1 MKQMTRTLLIS
12 AAIAASGYV
21 LPTLAQPQGMP
32 RGPMT
37 FGDFDR
43 NGDGTVSQ
51 QEFDAA
57 RAERM
62 AAMAAAGAPM
72 RGAASAPSFADFDA
86 NGDGRMTADE
96 FAAGRQARMQNRPGM
111 GMGPGAGGGMGPGYG
126 RGPGM
131 GPGAGMG
138 PGMGR
143 GMGMGRNMPAFADF
157 DLNHDGNLTEQEFYQ
172 ARANRIAER
181 SQQGYPMRNLGNA
194 PEFGA
199 IDLDGNGQVSQQEFA
214 AAQAQHRQQM
224 MQRMAPPAQ

>member
-12 AAIAASGYV
+12 AAIAASGYA

-37 FGDFDR
+37 FAGFDR

-51 QEFDAA
+51 QEFNAV

-72 RGAASAPSFADFDA
+72 RGAANAPSFADFDA

-111 GMGPGAGGGMGPGYG
+111 GMGPGYG

-131 GPGAGMG
+131 GPGGMG

-157 DLNHDGNLTEQEFYQ
+157 DLNRDGNLTEQEFYQ

-214 AAQAQHRQQM
+214 TAQAQHRQQM